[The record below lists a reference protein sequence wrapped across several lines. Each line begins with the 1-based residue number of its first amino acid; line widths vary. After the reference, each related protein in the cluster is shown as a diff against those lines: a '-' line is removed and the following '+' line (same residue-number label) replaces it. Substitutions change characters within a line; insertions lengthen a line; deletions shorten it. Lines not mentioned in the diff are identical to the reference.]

1 MFLVDQQKAMK
12 AQNTD
17 ITLLDLAANVIKE
30 WDQVMSIQDEYAA
43 KFLEETE
50 KNQASVVTN
59 PQTPSISTQPEIKF
73 TFDSQGNVSL
83 F

>member
-1 MFLVDQQKAMK
+1 MFLADQQKAMK

-17 ITLLDLAANVIKE
+17 VKILDLAANAIKE
-30 WDQVMSIQDEYAA
+30 WDQVMSIQDEYTA

-59 PQTPSISTQPEIKF
+59 PQTSVSTQPEIKF